1 MATIP
6 AFSEPRYLRIV
17 RASGWYDLLV
27 TWPFALPWTFAWL
40 YAQLTALAQALAL
53 PGTLHPLDT
62 THMLFA
68 NLLGSVVVVWSI
80 ARIAA
85 PSRRLGRLDGLARM
99 LFSAWQ
105 IYAVAHGANAIVLG
119 FTAFELLFGVL
130 QWWRVQ
136 GTGPAQCPPRAA
148 GVSAQGRA
156 EAQAAA

>member
-1 MATIP
+1 MHIP
-6 AFSEPRYLRIV
+6 AFASGRYLRIV

-40 YAQLTALAQALAL
+40 YAQLNLLAQALAS

-62 THMLFA
+62 THMLLA
-68 NLLGSVVVVWSI
+68 NLLGSVVVVWSV
-80 ARIAA
+80 ARIVA
-85 PSRRLGRLDGLARM
+85 PTVLLGRLDGVARF
-99 LFSAWQ
+99 LFAAWQ

-136 GTGPAQCPPRAA
+136 GECPATACPPASEVLRA
-148 GVSAQGRA
+148 RA
-156 EAQAAA
+156 HGA